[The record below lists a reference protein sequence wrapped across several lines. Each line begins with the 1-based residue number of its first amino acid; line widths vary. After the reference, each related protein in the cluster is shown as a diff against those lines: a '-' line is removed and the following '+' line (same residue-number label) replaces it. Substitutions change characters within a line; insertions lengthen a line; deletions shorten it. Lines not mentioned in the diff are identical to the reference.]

1 MVFFAVFRT
10 KKMRPRLKYFTAYE
24 ILFFKQFIELN
35 VGFVLS
41 GVERSV
47 EKAELDRSRPPHV
60 VHRLM

>member
-1 MVFFAVFRT
+1 
-10 KKMRPRLKYFTAYE
+10 MRPRLKYFTAYE